1 MDDEDVAN
9 VKVVQRNDINVDML
23 SSSTEESVL
32 FDCIGSLVLVVS
44 IKLCWSDVDIFIEG
58 LPLSEKFPLG
68 E

>member
-44 IKLCWSDVDIFIEG
+44 IKLC
-58 LPLSEKFPLG
+58 
-68 E
+68 